1 MDLYQEFLRD
11 ASFFE
16 LLRRIDVELA
26 EGTRLAGCPCGGVLH
41 FARYRRKPRG
51 GPEDLS
57 RDCCLR
63 ESLCCSVDGCRRR
76 STPPSVRFLGRKV
89 FFGVVVLLVPIL
101 RDGLTPRRFRRLAAQ
116 LPVSRRTV
124 QRWRRWWRET
134 LPSTRFWG
142 GARAELVLGAAE
154 ALLPGFLLT
163 AFSGVADLR
172 ERLVAVLMW
181 LSDLGLSPGPG
192 GHAR

>member
-1 MDLYQEFLRD
+1 MDFYQEFLRD

-26 EGTRLAGCPCGGVLH
+26 EETRLAGCPCGGVLH

-51 GPEDLS
+51 GPAELPP
-57 RDCCLR
+57 DCCVR

-76 STPPSVRFLGRKV
+76 SMPPSIRFLSRKV
-89 FFGVVVLLVPIL
+89 FFGIVVLLVPIL
-101 RDGLTPRRFRRLAAQ
+101 RDGLTPRRFRRFAER

-134 LPSTRFWG
+134 LPSTRFWR
-142 GARAELVLGAAE
+142 GARAELAPGTSE
-154 ALLPGFLLT
+154 AVLPGSLLT
-163 AFSGVADLR
+163 AFSDIDDLR
-172 ERLVAVLMW
+172 ERLVAVLSW
-181 LSDLGLSPGPG
+181 LSDLGLGDR
-192 GHAR
+192 AR